1 MNIEILA
8 AKNSDHFRCCSFID
22 INDYWQNF
30 FQIGIFCQARLMTG
44 INEFHLI
51 WDINNY
57 FLQLAKRSK
66 FRLLFKLKILDSSLL
81 FSFNLT
87 AKTSFDNCFLWK
99 SQFTMLVNFF
109 WKIMF

>member
-1 MNIEILA
+1 MTRIIEL
-8 AKNSDHFRCCSFID
+8 
-22 INDYWQNF
+22 Q
-30 FQIGIFCQARLMTG
+30 LV
-44 INEFHLI
+44 

-57 FLQLAKRSK
+57 FLQQAKRFK

-87 AKTSFDNCFLWK
+87 AKTSFDNCFLLK
-99 SQFTMLVNFF
+99 SQFTMFVSFF